1 MLNGI
6 DMKYGDFVET
16 VEKNLCAK
24 MQTTNVVF
32 TVGLHSIDKSLYTI
46 YDGLTEHQ
54 RFMSSSL
61 SSCHRVNDE
70 KSKVKNNRTNTH
82 TCRYHSNCIERR
94 EQHWAFNIRCTLE
107 YSIQPMSTFNELY
120 PASMLSHCFFC
131 CWQLRRRLSSKF
143 NVRFNWN

>member
-16 VEKNLCAK
+16 VEKNVCAK

-61 SSCHRVNDE
+61 SRCHRVNDE

-82 TCRYHSNCIERR
+82 MPISFKLH
-94 EQHWAFNIRCTLE
+94 
-107 YSIQPMSTFNELY
+107 
-120 PASMLSHCFFC
+120 
-131 CWQLRRRLSSKF
+131 
-143 NVRFNWN
+143 